1 MKSFMEKSE
10 KNNILN
16 LKQQFSVSSF
26 PRTSPVRF
34 FLSVRQ
40 NAINVFA
47 VSCFSFVLP
56 RFPRTRTPLLLIC
69 QCSSLPLPFHPV
81 LLPWSHSS
89 VPEFTSTSLLTFG
102 TVLPSCQ
109 CTSSCVFEII
119 LLPLLTDPLNCS
131 LDVLLNSISFFIKS

>member
-1 MKSFMEKSE
+1 MKSLMEKSE
-10 KNNILN
+10 KSNILN

-26 PRTSPVRF
+26 PRTSPI
-34 FLSVRQ
+34 SQQ
-40 NAINVFA
+40 NAISVFA

-56 RFPRTRTPLLLIC
+56 RFPCTRTPLLLIC
-69 QCSSLPLPFHPV
+69 QCSSLPLPFRPV
-81 LLPWSHSS
+81 LFPWSHSS
-89 VPEFTSTSLLTFG
+89 VPEFTSTSLLMFS

-109 CTSSCVFEII
+109 CTSPCVFEII